1 MFTPTS
7 KTCWSIQLWR
17 MLLKITNLA
26 LDSRYQRL
34 HKGLIAQIVFR
45 LAWAGGLR
53 HPDDLSQW
61 LKWAFPICHSQVLI
75 LTYMYNQ
82 IVPDIDRCSLTVLFP
97 ADLAHGSIGKE
108 KCFRGCKAKN
118 IIIIYCIYMYMQ
130 ALV

>member
-61 LKWAFPICHSQVLI
+61 LKWVFSICHSQVLI

-118 IIIIYCIYMYMQ
+118 IIIINCIYMYMQ

>member
-34 HKGLIAQIVFR
+34 HKGLITQIVFR
-45 LAWAGGLR
+45 LAWAGGSR
-53 HPDDLSQW
+53 HPNDLSQW

-75 LTYMYNQ
+75 LMYMYNQ

-118 IIIIYCIYMYMQ
+118 IIIINCIYMYMQ